1 MLRLSKYITASR
13 ACQGP
18 RPFAARSEDEGPT
31 RRRAPERYTG
41 GMEKWAYLAFA
52 FSLGTFAFAFYLM
65 KGAGPSR
72 PSW

>member
-1 MLRLSKYITASR
+1 
-13 ACQGP
+13 
-18 RPFAARSEDEGPT
+18 
-31 RRRAPERYTG
+31 
-41 GMEKWAYLAFA
+41 MEHWAYLTFA